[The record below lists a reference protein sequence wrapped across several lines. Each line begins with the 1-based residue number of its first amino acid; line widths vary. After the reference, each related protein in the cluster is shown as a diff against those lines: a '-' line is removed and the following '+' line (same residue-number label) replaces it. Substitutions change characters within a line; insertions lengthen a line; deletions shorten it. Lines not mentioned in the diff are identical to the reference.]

1 MIFLR
6 RAAACFI
13 LPHRKRAWR
22 TPRRYGAPAPLSLA
36 RFHPGHRRATFP
48 ARRADTMR
56 WSTIKAT
63 VCHAPARRGALR
75 HGLRTRPHA
84 FGSGLVHHD
93 RGPPDRLA
101 AALGVGGDGIA
112 DRLPDVA
119 LFRDLAGPLMHICV
133 VALEADPHS
142 HRMLLPAGRS
152 AEKYRRSE

>member
-75 HGLRTRPHA
+75 HGRERALMRSRQALSTMIVVPQI
-84 FGSGLVHHD
+84 GL
-93 RGPPDRLA
+93 
-101 AALGVGGDGIA
+101 
-112 DRLPDVA
+112 
-119 LFRDLAGPLMHICV
+119 PL
-133 VALEADPHS
+133 
-142 HRMLLPAGRS
+142 LLV
-152 AEKYRRSE
+152 